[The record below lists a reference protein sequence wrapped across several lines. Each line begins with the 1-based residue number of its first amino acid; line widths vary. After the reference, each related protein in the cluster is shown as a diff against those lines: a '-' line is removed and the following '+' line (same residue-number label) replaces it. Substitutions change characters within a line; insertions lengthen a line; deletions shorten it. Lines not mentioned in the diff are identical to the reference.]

1 METLFSKVKIAHSR
15 RVFCLPKEE
24 KTKIS
29 MKDLDKGFAIYK
41 KMGES
46 ENREDEAER
55 LKRITP
61 FYLLLNFH
69 NIFLYITNIL

>member
-29 MKDLDKGFAIYK
+29 MKDLEKGFGIYK
-41 KMGES
+41 KMGDS
-46 ENREDEAER
+46 EKKQEEVA
-55 LKRITP
+55 LKK
-61 FYLLLNFH
+61 H
-69 NIFLYITNIL
+69 LYSSIYC